1 LYEIVHEDS
10 LHAAASTY
18 TTPGFSLHKRSELI
32 VSAVTE
38 RWPQGAAVHEEVSVA
53 LGPIEV
59 LVLGFPENEFTGGIL
74 PEIERLVDADTISII
89 DAMLIIK
96 DADGDVEFVEIEQL
110 DENHD
115 AAALK
120 QFVGQSIDLLSD
132 EDAEGFSE
140 ALAPGSSAAVLVFE
154 HTWFKPLRDE
164 LIDSG
169 GILIANMRIP
179 GLVVEEVIAAVAELE
194 EQE

>member
-1 LYEIVHEDS
+1 MLRRKARQPKAPQIDKLTHRS
-10 LHAAASTY
+10 AAAT
-18 TTPGFSLHKRSELI
+18 R
-32 VSAVTE
+32 
-38 RWPQGAAVHEEVSVA
+38 AAATEEVSVA

-59 LVLGFPENEFTGGIL
+59 LVIGFPGNQFTGGIL

-96 DADGDVEFVEIEQL
+96 DETGDVEFIEIEQL

-120 QFVGQSIDLLSD
+120 QFIGQSIDLLSD
-132 EDAEGFSE
+132 EDAEGFAE

-164 LIDSG
+164 LMDSG

-179 GLVVEEVIAAVAELE
+179 GLVVEEVMAAVEALE
-194 EQE
+194 A

>member
-1 LYEIVHEDS
+1 MVE
-10 LHAAASTY
+10 
-18 TTPGFSLHKRSELI
+18 R
-32 VSAVTE
+32 AV
-38 RWPQGAAVHEEVSVA
+38 VNEEVSVA

-59 LVLGFPENEFTGGIL
+59 LVMGFPGNEFTGGIL
-74 PEIERLVDADTISII
+74 PELESLVDADTISII

-96 DADGDVEFVEIEQL
+96 DDVGDVEFIEIEQL

-120 QFVGQSIDLLSD
+120 NFIGQSIDLLSD
-132 EDAEGFSE
+132 EDAEGFAE

-179 GLVVEEVIAAVAELE
+179 GLVVEEVMAAVAELE

>member
-1 LYEIVHEDS
+1 MSRNETEGAAKNDRVLSTPQTDS
-10 LHAAASTY
+10 LTISTAL
-18 TTPGFSLHKRSELI
+18 TTR
-32 VSAVTE
+32 VNAD
-38 RWPQGAAVHEEVSVA
+38 EEVSVA

-59 LVLGFPENEFTGGIL
+59 LVMGFPGNQFTGGIL
-74 PEIERLVDADTISII
+74 PELETLVDSDTISIV
-89 DAMLIIK
+89 DAMLILK
-96 DADGDVEFVEIEQL
+96 DENGDVEFIEIEQL

-120 QFVGQSIDLLSD
+120 GFVGQSIDLLSD
-132 EDAEGFSE
+132 EDAEGFAE

-154 HTWFKPLRDE
+154 HTWFKPLRNE
-164 LIDSG
+164 LVDSG

-179 GLVVEEVIAAVAELE
+179 GLVVEEVMAAVAELE

>member
-1 LYEIVHEDS
+1 VVQVLQPDS
-10 LHAAASTY
+10 LT
-18 TTPGFSLHKRSELI
+18 
-32 VSAVTE
+32 VVE
-38 RWPQGAAVHEEVSVA
+38 RRTIRVVADEEVSVA

-59 LVLGFPENEFTGGIL
+59 LVLGFPGNEFTGGIL
-74 PEIERLVDADTISII
+74 PEIERLVDADTISVI

-96 DADGDVEFVEIEQL
+96 DEDGDVEFIEIEQL

-132 EDAEGFSE
+132 EDAEGFAE